1 MKRGFVREDG
11 MVLWQLIKSGRLAGH
26 AYWLTPEKFAAR
38 KAKERAKQL
47 VVHAER
53 RRKYN
58 SDPKFKAEFR
68 KKVAEYRRADYRSDM
83 VARAKRRA
91 EDLGLPFDITRNDL
105 PLATHCPVFGFAFE
119 PGRGKPCDTT
129 PTLDR
134 IVPELGYVK
143 GNVIIVS
150 FKANLIKSS
159 ATPDE
164 ILKVGKFYKKLQNV
178 RA

>member
-11 MVLWQLIKSGRLAGH
+11 MVLWQLVKSGPKVGYAR
-26 AYWLTPEKFAAR
+26 WLTKEEFAIR
-38 KAKERAKQL
+38 KAAERERQL
-47 VVHAER
+47 LRLAER
-53 RRKYN
+53 RHRYY
-58 SDPKFKAEFR
+58 SDSEFKAGFR
-68 KKVAEYRRADYRSDM
+68 KKVAAYRRADYRPDM

-91 EDLGLPFDITRNDL
+91 QDLGLPFDLMKDDL

-134 IVPELGYVK
+134 IIPKLGYVK

-164 ILKVGKFYKKLQNV
+164 ILKVAKFYRKLQND
-178 RA
+178 RG